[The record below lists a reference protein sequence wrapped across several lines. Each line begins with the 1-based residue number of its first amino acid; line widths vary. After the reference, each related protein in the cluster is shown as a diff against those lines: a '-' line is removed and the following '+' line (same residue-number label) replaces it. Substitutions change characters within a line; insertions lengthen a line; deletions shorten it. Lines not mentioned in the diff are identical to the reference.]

1 MMRTWCGAVG
11 FLKNTPHSWHWM
23 VRRIYTEIN
32 QRYFPVRSSRKCIH
46 KHKVSLSRSHPSSTV
61 TVSPEIP
68 DLGFDSHRPR
78 RHIATTATTCRSH
91 SSQDVHSR
99 RFEDSYKLVEDE
111 FLMLNDDI
119 KKLIYSI
126 HPDLQEIAHYHL
138 DGRGKSLR
146 PMTVMLMAKSC
157 NFHHIGDPTLL
168 HSQYV
173 IAMISEMIH
182 IASLIHDDVIDQ
194 SDIRRGKPSVKALW
208 GERKAVFA
216 GNFIL
221 GSASSA
227 LAKLNNEYVISVISC
242 VIEDLVKG
250 EFMQLGSKEDETERF
265 NHYLTKSFK
274 KTASLIANSCKAV
287 AIFGNCCEDIVDTAY
302 HYGRHIGMAFQLVDD
317 LLDFVSC
324 EKSMGKPTAA
334 DLKLG
339 LATAPVLFAT
349 QQYPELHPLIMR
361 RFKHEGDV
369 EKAYNLVVKSD
380 GVYNTKMLAEQH
392 ARQAA
397 TLVKKLSH
405 CDTQQALLH
414 LVDFVLHRK
423 K

>member
-1 MMRTWCGAVG
+1 MTFVRSCCCSVRI
-11 FLKNTPHSWHWM
+11 FSISRVSVDWM
-23 VRRIYTEIN
+23 IRRIYTTFN
-32 QRYFPVRSSRKCIH
+32 QKYYPVHNCTPCLLKRKIFQI
-46 KHKVSLSRSHPSSTV
+46 RNRPAN
-61 TVSPEIP
+61 TVSPLISEIP
-68 DLGFDSHRPR
+68 SKLYSYQQHAST
-78 RHIATTATTCRSH
+78 HH
-91 SSQDVHSR
+91 SNQDVHMKQ
-99 RFEDSYKLVEDE
+99 FENSYKLVEDE
-111 FLMLNDDI
+111 FLMLNNDI
-119 KKLIYSI
+119 KKLIYTI

-157 NFHHIGDPTLL
+157 NFHHIGDSTIL

-182 IASLIHDDVIDQ
+182 IASLMHDDVIDQ
-194 SDIRRGKPSVKALW
+194 SDIRRGKPSVKAVW

-227 LAKLNNEYVISVISC
+227 LAKLKNEYVISVISC

-287 AIFGNCCEDIVDTAY
+287 AIFGNCCDDIVNTAY
-302 HYGRHIGMAFQLVDD
+302 LYGRHIGLAFQLVDD
-317 LLDFVSC
+317 LLDFVAC
-324 EKSMGKPTAA
+324 DKTIGKPTAA
-334 DLKLG
+334 DLRLG
-339 LATAPVLFAT
+339 LATAPVLFAA

-369 EKAYNLVVKSD
+369 EKARDLVVKSD
-380 GVYNTKMLAEQH
+380 GVAHTRLLAEQH
-392 ARQAA
+392 AKEAISMA
-397 TLVKKLSH
+397 KKLKHSAS
-405 CDTQQALLH
+405 QQALIN
-414 LVDFVLHRK
+414 LVEFVLHRK

>member
-1 MMRTWCGAVG
+1 MTFVRSCCCSVRI
-11 FLKNTPHSWHWM
+11 FSISRVSVDWM
-23 VRRIYTEIN
+23 IRRIYTTFN
-32 QRYFPVRSSRKCIH
+32 QKYYPVHNCTPCLLKRKIFQI
-46 KHKVSLSRSHPSSTV
+46 RNRPAN
-61 TVSPEIP
+61 TVSPLISEIP
-68 DLGFDSHRPR
+68 SKLYSYQQHAST
-78 RHIATTATTCRSH
+78 HH
-91 SSQDVHSR
+91 SNQDVHMKQ
-99 RFEDSYKLVEDE
+99 FENSYKLVEDE
-111 FLMLNDDI
+111 FLMLNNDI
-119 KKLIYSI
+119 KKLIYTI

-157 NFHHIGDPTLL
+157 NFHHIGDSTIL

-182 IASLIHDDVIDQ
+182 IASLMHDDVIDQ
-194 SDIRRGKPSVKALW
+194 SDIRRGKPSVKAVW

-227 LAKLNNEYVISVISC
+227 LAKLKNEYVISVISC

-274 KTASLIANSCKAV
+274 KTASLIANSCKA
-287 AIFGNCCEDIVDTAY
+287 
-302 HYGRHIGMAFQLVDD
+302 LVDD
-317 LLDFVSC
+317 LLDFVAC
-324 EKSMGKPTAA
+324 DKTIGKPTAA
-334 DLKLG
+334 DLRLG
-339 LATAPVLFAT
+339 LATAPVLFAA

-369 EKAYNLVVKSD
+369 EKARDLVVKSD
-380 GVYNTKMLAEQH
+380 GVAHTRLLAEQH
-392 ARQAA
+392 AKEAISMA
-397 TLVKKLSH
+397 KKLKHSAS
-405 CDTQQALLH
+405 QQALIN
-414 LVDFVLHRK
+414 LVEFVLHRK

>member
-1 MMRTWCGAVG
+1 M
-11 FLKNTPHSWHWM
+11 K
-23 VRRIYTEIN
+23 
-32 QRYFPVRSSRKCIH
+32 Q
-46 KHKVSLSRSHPSSTV
+46 
-61 TVSPEIP
+61 
-68 DLGFDSHRPR
+68 
-78 RHIATTATTCRSH
+78 
-91 SSQDVHSR
+91 
-99 RFEDSYKLVEDE
+99 FENSYKLVEDE
-111 FLMLNDDI
+111 FLMLNNDI
-119 KKLIYSI
+119 KKLIYTI

-157 NFHHIGDPTLL
+157 NFHHIGDSTIL

-182 IASLIHDDVIDQ
+182 IASLMHDDVIDQ
-194 SDIRRGKPSVKALW
+194 SDIRRGKPSVKAVW

-227 LAKLNNEYVISVISC
+227 LAKLKNEYVISVISC

-287 AIFGNCCEDIVDTAY
+287 AIFGNCCDDIVNTAY
-302 HYGRHIGMAFQLVDD
+302 LYGRHIGLAFQLVDD
-317 LLDFVSC
+317 LLDFVAC
-324 EKSMGKPTAA
+324 DKTIGKPTAA
-334 DLKLG
+334 DLRLG
-339 LATAPVLFAT
+339 LATAPVLFAA

-369 EKAYNLVVKSD
+369 EKARDLVVKSD
-380 GVYNTKMLAEQH
+380 GVAHTRLLAEQH
-392 ARQAA
+392 AKEAISMA
-397 TLVKKLSH
+397 KKLKHSAS
-405 CDTQQALLH
+405 QQALIN
-414 LVDFVLHRK
+414 LVEFVLHRK